1 MEFKPKKRTTNS
13 EESSEFRVRRK
24 GEFARRERIVPA
36 TVWIKN
42 GKSDSYYL
50 DLGVLR
56 SLVYYDTVYN
66 KGYWVTCDT
75 IGLKKRIEDL
85 REAQTYGTILARRI
99 FDSRRAQKK
108 YTVEEI
114 QIAEKL
120 LQQAEYE
127 FNVRGL

>member
-1 MEFKPKKRTTNS
+1 
-13 EESSEFRVRRK
+13 
-24 GEFARRERIVPA
+24 
-36 TVWIKN
+36 
-42 GKSDSYYL
+42 
-50 DLGVLR
+50 
-56 SLVYYDTVYN
+56 VYN